1 MNFEHFLSKRILS
14 TRPHKNSISSPIIK
28 IGVVAIAIGM
38 IVMIVSVGVGN
49 GMQKEIKDKISSFE
63 GDLIIQSFNNTINEN
78 SIDPISPSIEFLDDL
93 RNFTQI
99 KNLDKVISK
108 FGIVRT
114 INDFDGLYFK
124 GVEQRYDFSRIEKYI
139 IQGSSPTFSESF
151 SNDVLIS
158 KTLADKLNL
167 QINDSFQM
175 LFSKSDIPQPS
186 ILKLVVVGIFNSGF
200 EELDSKYIF
209 GDIKQIRRILKWE
222 SNQISSLEIQLHEQA
237 SLGEISEKIYLN
249 SPSELDVI
257 TVKEKYFSIYEW
269 IELFDKNIYAI
280 IFIMIIVASIN
291 IISILIVLILER
303 TNMIGILKALGIKNN
318 SLQKFFIYTSSY
330 LIFIGIVIGNIIGL
344 SILFLQYK
352 YKIISLDPKIYYVDS
367 VPVFI
372 ESSHIIYLNLIA
384 FILCV
389 LSILI
394 PSLLV
399 SKINP
404 KDSIKFN

>member
-1 MNFEHFLSKRILS
+1 
-14 TRPHKNSISSPIIK
+14 
-28 IGVVAIAIGM
+28 
-38 IVMIVSVGVGN
+38 MIVSVGVGN

-63 GDLIIQSFNNTINEN
+63 GDLTIQSFNNTINEN
-78 SIDPISPSIEFLDDL
+78 SIDPISPSVEFLDDL

-124 GVEQRYDFSRIEKYI
+124 GVEQSYDFSRIEKYI
-139 IQGSSPTFSESF
+139 VQGGSPTFSESF

-158 KTLADKLNL
+158 KTVADKLNL

-269 IELFDKNIYAI
+269 IDLFDKNIYAI

-372 ESSHIIYLNLIA
+372 EYSHVIYLNLIA

-394 PSLLV
+394 PSFLV

>member
-1 MNFEHFLSKRILS
+1 
-14 TRPHKNSISSPIIK
+14 
-28 IGVVAIAIGM
+28 
-38 IVMIVSVGVGN
+38 MIVSVGVGN

-63 GDLIIQSFNNTINEN
+63 GDLTIQSFNNTINEN

-124 GVEQRYDFSRIEKYI
+124 GVEERYDFSRIEKYI

-330 LIFIGIVIGNIIGL
+330 LIFIGIVIGNIIGM

-352 YKIISLDPKIYYVDS
+352 YEIISLDPKIYYVDS
-367 VPVFI
+367 VPVYI

-399 SKINP
+399 SKI
-404 KDSIKFN
+404 KKHFLILLYSIKFN